1 MARSIGASFYS
12 KSVTASGYTSAQSG
26 NSATIGRRSGLL
38 SCGGRL
44 RRESLRRISLAT
56 RPPPAAG
63 NVNSTE
69 KYAHDL
75 VEDMA
80 GFRLSAA
87 QEAAVAEA
95 RAKVNGLS
103 GGS

>member
-1 MARSIGASFYS
+1 M
-12 KSVTASGYTSAQSG
+12 
-26 NSATIGRRSGLL
+26 
-38 SCGGRL
+38 
-44 RRESLRRISLAT
+44 AT

-80 GFRLSAA
+80 SFRLSAA